1 MSWMT
6 NALKP
11 IGLVWFANFLT
22 SSIGKKLLM
31 SLSGLFLILFLPVH
45 LIGNL
50 QLLAKDAGV
59 SFNLY
64 SYFMTHNPLIKTV
77 SYLLYFSILL
87 HTIQGLLLWRKN
99 KKARGNIGYAVSA
112 LRGDGTNVKAA
123 SNMAWLGII
132 IFVFIAVHMYQF
144 WLQMKLGKVPMVMI
158 EGTEYKNLYEPVVL
172 AFSNPGFVI
181 FYVVSMI
188 IIGIH
193 LNHGFQSSFQ
203 TLGLNHK
210 KYTPLIKYI
219 GRIYAFIVPFG
230 FAIIPIIV
238 YGRNNLWW

>member
-1 MSWMT
+1 MT
-6 NALKP
+6 NAFKP
-11 IGLVWFANFLT
+11 IGLDWFANFLT

-50 QLLAKDAGV
+50 QLLTKDEGV

-99 KKARGNIGYAVSA
+99 KKAKGKIGYAVKA

-123 SNMAWLGII
+123 ANMAWLGII

-144 WLQMKLGKVPMVMI
+144 WLQMKLGNVGMVNI
-158 EGTEYKNLYEPVVL
+158 EGIDYKNLYDPVIS
-172 AFSNPGFVI
+172 AFSDLSFVI

-210 KYTPLIKYI
+210 KYT
-219 GRIYAFIVPFG
+219 AFIKAFGKLYSFIIPFG
-230 FAIIPIIV
+230 FAIIPIIIF
-238 YGRNNLWW
+238 GRVNNWW

>member
-6 NALKP
+6 NVLKP
-11 IGLVWFANFLT
+11 VGLYWFANFLT

-31 SLSGLFLILFLPVH
+31 SLSGFFLILFLPVH

-50 QLLAKDAGV
+50 QLLTKDAGV

-64 SYFMTHNPLIKTV
+64 SYFMTHNPFIKTV

-87 HTIQGLLLWRKN
+87 HTVQGLLLWRMN
-99 KKARGNIGYAVSA
+99 RKAKGKIGYAVKA

-132 IFVFIAVHMYQF
+132 IFVFIMVHMYQF
-144 WLQMKLGKVPMVMI
+144 WLQMKLGKVPMVDI
-158 EGTEYKNLYEPVVL
+158 DGVSYKNLYDPVISAFTNLNFVL
-172 AFSNPGFVI
+172 
-181 FYVVSMI
+181 FYVISMI

-193 LNHGFQSSFQ
+193 LNHGFQSAFQ
-203 TLGLNHK
+203 TLGLSHK
-210 KYTPLIKYI
+210 KYTPLIKSI
-219 GRIYAFIVPFG
+219 GKAYAFIVPFG

-238 YGRNNLWW
+238 YGRENLWW

>member
-50 QLLAKDAGV
+50 QLLTKDAGV

-123 SNMAWLGII
+123 
-132 IFVFIAVHMYQF
+132 
-144 WLQMKLGKVPMVMI
+144 
-158 EGTEYKNLYEPVVL
+158 
-172 AFSNPGFVI
+172 
-181 FYVVSMI
+181 
-188 IIGIH
+188 
-193 LNHGFQSSFQ
+193 
-203 TLGLNHK
+203 
-210 KYTPLIKYI
+210 
-219 GRIYAFIVPFG
+219 
-230 FAIIPIIV
+230 
-238 YGRNNLWW
+238 